1 MNNDLNYWLKL
12 IDEFTQ
18 NTTDK
23 NVHYIFVSGDEWDNL
38 TVKEEP
44 SRVVDE
50 MVQKETIC

>member
-50 MVQKETIC
+50 MIQKETIC